1 MISDSSFILHPSS
14 FSSMFSR
21 FFIDRP
27 IFASVISILI
37 ILAGVF
43 SYLRLPIAQYPLI
56 TPPTIVVSCNYP
68 GASAREVAR
77 DVAAPIE
84 QEVNGV
90 ENMLY
95 MSSQSANDG
104 SYSLTVTFQP
114 GVKLNFA
121 QVLVQ
126 NRVNRAVPR
135 LPQVVRQTGITTR
148 KRSPDILLFVSVIS
162 PDGSRDNLYLSNY
175 ANLMLRDEI
184 ARIDGM
190 GDVFLFGGQ
199 DYSMR
204 VWVDPGKLAA
214 RNMSA
219 GDVVKALNEQNVSVP
234 CGFVGQQPV
243 PDGQMFQIPLRT
255 LGRLRE
261 PEQFANIILKQTP
274 DGRVVYMK
282 DIGRVELGPKSFDVL
297 ARLDG
302 KPVVNIA
309 CFQLPDAN
317 ALDVADLVRAKMKEL
332 SPYFPPGVDYEI
344 DYDTTPFIRES
355 IYEVRRTLI
364 MAVVLVAV
372 VVLVFLQNWRA
383 ALIPLIAV
391 PVAIIGTFAAMAAL
405 TAFGQWMQWA
415 SFQFSINNL
424 TLFGL
429 VLAIGIVVDDAIVV
443 VEAVEHHIELGMQPR
458 AATIRAMEL
467 VSGPIV
473 AIAFVLC
480 TVFLPCAFISG
491 IIGGFFRQ
499 FALTIAVST
508 VLSCFNSLTLSPAL
522 ATLLLKPRKKGS
534 YAPLPRLVYILAA
547 GGAAAL
553 WLGPWLSPWLDPVLL
568 NLAGNLSQELQ
579 ASLSRFDVTY
589 VTRGMLAVL
598 GGVAGALLT
607 WLVNQGLGLAL
618 RLVQHGVRSGPWD
631 LCAAGRFGSAR
642 QRRCAADLCWTDG
655 THRPGHL
662 PPTCRLYSGPGQ
674 GRAADSDSAARRHGA
689 GAHARGCGAGG
700 WHLAEEGRRR
710 EERLRSQARH
720 WHLGEFVCHSG
731 ERLQFRPDIRHA
743 GRLPCTPRT

>member
-1 MISDSSFILHPSS
+1 M
-14 FSSMFSR
+14 
-21 FFIDRP
+21 
-27 IFASVISILI
+27 
-37 ILAGVF
+37 
-43 SYLRLPIAQYPLI
+43 
-56 TPPTIVVSCNYP
+56 
-68 GASAREVAR
+68 
-77 DVAAPIE
+77 AAPIE

-199 DYSMR
+199 DYSLR
-204 VWVDPGKLAA
+204 IWVDPGKLAA

-344 DYDTTPFIRES
+344 DYDTTPFIRQS
-355 IYEVRRTLI
+355 IREVFRTLI

-405 TAFGQWMQWA
+405 TAFGQWMQ
-415 SFQFSINNL
+415 
-424 TLFGL
+424 
-429 VLAIGIVVDDAIVV
+429 
-443 VEAVEHHIELGMQPR
+443 
-458 AATIRAMEL
+458 
-467 VSGPIV
+467 
-473 AIAFVLC
+473 
-480 TVFLPCAFISG
+480 
-491 IIGGFFRQ
+491 
-499 FALTIAVST
+499 
-508 VLSCFNSLTLSPAL
+508 
-522 ATLLLKPRKKGS
+522 
-534 YAPLPRLVYILAA
+534 
-547 GGAAAL
+547 
-553 WLGPWLSPWLDPVLL
+553 
-568 NLAGNLSQELQ
+568 
-579 ASLSRFDVTY
+579 
-589 VTRGMLAVL
+589 
-598 GGVAGALLT
+598 
-607 WLVNQGLGLAL
+607 
-618 RLVQHGVRSGPWD
+618 
-631 LCAAGRFGSAR
+631 
-642 QRRCAADLCWTDG
+642 
-655 THRPGHL
+655 
-662 PPTCRLYSGPGQ
+662 
-674 GRAADSDSAARRHGA
+674 
-689 GAHARGCGAGG
+689 
-700 WHLAEEGRRR
+700 
-710 EERLRSQARH
+710 
-720 WHLGEFVCHSG
+720 
-731 ERLQFRPDIRHA
+731 
-743 GRLPCTPRT
+743 